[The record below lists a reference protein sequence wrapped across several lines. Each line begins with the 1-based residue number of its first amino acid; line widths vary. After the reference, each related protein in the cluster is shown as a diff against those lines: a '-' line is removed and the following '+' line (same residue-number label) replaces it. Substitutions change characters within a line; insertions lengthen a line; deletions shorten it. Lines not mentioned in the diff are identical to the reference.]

1 MRVLRQ
7 IYRLRLTNAQLNNI
21 LVPAG
26 IPRPEPPRPVGQPL
40 IPGSR
45 TAPSLPEAAPPY
57 PGSMLPGIDAGTA
70 RVPNAAS
77 SPALPDQADALC
89 TIPGA
94 AGPITGLEGPVPAIR
109 PARGTRCT
117 GLPRGAGFVSRAP
130 EGQPVRHPSPDCRPI
145 RDSRDYQE
153 TRWTRRCWLD
163 IRILSD
169 GERPRIVM
177 AGGTAERSLVTPEG
191 LGERL
196 CCPAT
201 GRLTSGSRLSPRT
214 KSVGK
219 AQDCG
224 RIRGLIRAARHPPK
238 SSVP

>member
-1 MRVLRQ
+1 MP
-7 IYRLRLTNAQLNNI
+7 
-21 LVPAG
+21 VPRAFRT
-26 IPRPEPPRPVGQPL
+26 PRPRRH
-40 IPGSR
+40 SR
-45 TAPSLPEAAPPY
+45 TRPMRYAQSQAPRARS
-57 PGSMLPGIDAGTA
+57 PGWRDRFRAHPACPRDPMH
-70 RVPNAAS
+70 RS
-77 SPALPDQADALC
+77 SP
-89 TIPGA
+89 
-94 AGPITGLEGPVPAIR
+94 
-109 PARGTRCT
+109 
-117 GLPRGAGFVSRAP
+117 GAGFVSRAP

-153 TRWTRRCWLD
+153 TRWARRCWLD

-196 CCPAT
+196 CFPAT

-224 RIRGLIRAARHPPK
+224 RIRGLYKSCPPSTEIVCPVTQLASGEARK
-238 SSVP
+238 TTTLATSSGWPRRPNGMLRRMAS